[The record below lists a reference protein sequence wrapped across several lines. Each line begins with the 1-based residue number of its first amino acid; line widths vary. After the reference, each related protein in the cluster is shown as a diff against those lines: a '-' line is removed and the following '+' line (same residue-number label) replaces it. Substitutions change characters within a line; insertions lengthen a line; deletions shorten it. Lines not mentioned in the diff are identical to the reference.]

1 MALGAGYPETGSLNK
16 SDIHWD
22 MICDLRQDSE
32 IKVDGEVFYRD
43 GEFVI

>member
-1 MALGAGYPETGSLNK
+1 
-16 SDIHWD
+16 

-32 IKVDGEVFYRD
+32 IKVDGELMYRN